1 MTCHPASKHD
11 PIPIHATAACPEEAS
26 QLEQEQ
32 QHHSNASHSSR
43 EFQEWRV
50 LRFNE
55 ETVQSVARVSVGSS
69 RSTEASVQQRP
80 DCMAFLYMKTIGAA
94 GSLQV
99 FPLQN
104 KSENVFNKLLSMAA
118 RPWQFASC
126 NNPSCCKQAL
136 TEATRNAIHIACKAL
151 R

>member
-11 PIPIHATAACPEEAS
+11 PIPIHASVACPEEAS

-55 ETVQSVARVSVGSS
+55 ETVQSVARVSVRSR

-99 FPLQN
+99 FLPAEQVR
-104 KSENVFNKLLSMAA
+104 KCFNGLLSMAA
-118 RPWQFASC
+118 
-126 NNPSCCKQAL
+126 
-136 TEATRNAIHIACKAL
+136 
-151 R
+151 